1 MTEPRA
7 DYQTRFKPLRE
18 EALAAKPVSVFLP
31 KDLDQYVRMKPNRA
45 EWLRQAIAEAA
56 RKELTQQQQE
66 ETNNS
71 VSCVDEV
78 QVRSRINR
86 AL

>member
-1 MTEPRA
+1 MTEPRT
-7 DYQTRFKPLRE
+7 DYQTRFKPLGE

-31 KDLDQYVRMKPNRA
+31 KNLDQYVRMKPNRA

-56 RKELTQQQQE
+56 RKELMLQQE
-66 ETNNS
+66 ETNNPLSS
-71 VSCVDEV
+71 VSEL
-78 QVRSRINR
+78 QAKPQINK

>member
-7 DYQTRFKPLRE
+7 DYQTRFKPLGE
-18 EALAAKPVSVFLP
+18 EALAARPVSVFLP

-56 RKELTQQQQE
+56 KRELTLQQE
-66 ETNNS
+66 ETNNPLSS
-71 VSCVDEV
+71 VSEL
-78 QVRSRINR
+78 QVKPQINK